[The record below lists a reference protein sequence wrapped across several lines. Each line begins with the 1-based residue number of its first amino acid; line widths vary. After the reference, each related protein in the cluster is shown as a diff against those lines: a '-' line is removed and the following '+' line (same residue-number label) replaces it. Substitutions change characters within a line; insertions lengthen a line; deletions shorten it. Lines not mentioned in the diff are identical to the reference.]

1 MDPQSISDEMLSVLA
16 SIMSDDAFET
26 YLFYY
31 DESMDVEIL
40 TLLAKG
46 TER

>member
-16 SIMSDDAFET
+16 SIMDNDAFET

-40 TLLAKG
+40 TLLSKGAKQ
-46 TER
+46 

>member
-1 MDPQSISDEMLSVLA
+1 MDPQTMSEEMLSILA
-16 SIMSDDAFET
+16 HLMDDDTFET

-40 TLLAKG
+40 TLLSKG
-46 TER
+46 AN

>member
-1 MDPQSISDEMLSVLA
+1 MDPQNLSDEMLSVLA

-40 TLLAKG
+40 TLLSKG
-46 TER
+46 TKQ